1 MSHAQPL
8 PAHPRTIDELLRLR
22 AAEHPDTPIVAY
34 PTSDA
39 PDSYQTHTAR
49 QLDEYTTRAAHHYRA
64 LFGNRTRNAPEQVV
78 ALLSESDLDYLVAL
92 LALGRLGFTVL
103 CLSTRLGPEAI
114 DSLLTQTRCTALVHG
129 TNHQPKVDRL
139 AQRTTLRTATLFSEY
154 KSGPVTELTI
164 DLDPEFETNTSC
176 NILHSSGSTG
186 FPKPIRN
193 IHKSYLYNASHNLG
207 MRGFITLP
215 LFHNHGMASFLRALH
230 AAKTLYFYHPHLP
243 LSTRH
248 LLATIRHLG
257 PNLEVFY
264 GVPYALKLL
273 ATPEGIELL
282 KRFKVVMFGGSACP
296 DELGDQLVAAGVN
309 LVAHYGATEVGQL
322 MTSQRE
328 PGDHEWNW
336 LRPPPALVPYMRWR
350 PVGDAY
356 ELIIADGWKSRVV
369 SNQPDGSYATRDLFL
384 HHPKKKDRFK
394 YVGRLDDWIV
404 LVNGE
409 KINPVQFEHTLLAD
423 ERIAQAV
430 VFGQGQLAAGLIIV
444 PARGCETL
452 TESEFL
458 DLVQPTIDAANARA
472 EAYARIDR
480 DYIRVLRP
488 EAIEDCPRTDKGTV
502 IRAAFYKKF
511 EPLITSVST
520 PSAPTA
526 STRGSSAPSTSGRAS
541 ATSRPTPASNTR
553 TFAPSPNFSTPC
565 APAPPIA
572 SAPKST

>member
-22 AAEHPDTPIVAY
+22 AAEHPDTPIVAH

-114 DSLLTQTRCTALVHG
+114 DSLLTQTGCTALVHG

-207 MRGFITLP
+207 MRGFITPP

-309 LVAHYGATEVGQL
+309 LVAHYGATKVGQL

-511 EPLITSVST
+511 EPLITSV
-520 PSAPTA
+520 
-526 STRGSSAPSTSGRAS
+526 
-541 ATSRPTPASNTR
+541 
-553 TFAPSPNFSTPC
+553 
-565 APAPPIA
+565 
-572 SAPKST
+572 